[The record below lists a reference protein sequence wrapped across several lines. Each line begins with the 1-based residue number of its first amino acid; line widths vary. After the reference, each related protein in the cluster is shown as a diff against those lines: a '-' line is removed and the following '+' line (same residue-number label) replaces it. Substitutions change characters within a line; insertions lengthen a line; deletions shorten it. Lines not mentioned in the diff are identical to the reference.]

1 VIKTKTDRPTAEKQ
15 EKTEKQT
22 RAKGPDISGGTDDAR
37 KTAAVVLEVL
47 GGALTPTM
55 AAEVLG
61 VSSTRYYQLELRA
74 LKGLLRGCEP
84 AHKGPSASPEKQV
97 RRLERRMDRLQNEC
111 SRYRALARAAQAAV
125 GLSLS
130 DAEKP
135 SGNGKRK
142 RRPKAR
148 ALRAASVL
156 RSELPKAVGAAD
168 GS

>member
-1 VIKTKTDRPTAEKQ
+1 MSKTKTDRPKA
-15 EKTEKQT
+15 EKTEKQA
-22 RAKGPDISGGTDDAR
+22 RPNGPAVTGGSGEAR
-37 KTAAVVLEVL
+37 KTAALVLEVL
-47 GGALTPTM
+47 GGVLTPTK

-61 VSSTRYYQLELRA
+61 VSSTRYYQIELRA

-84 AHKGPSASPEKQV
+84 AHKGPSVSPEKQIQK
-97 RRLERRMDRLQNEC
+97 LEGRVDRLQNEC

-130 DAEKP
+130 EAEGS

-148 ALRAASVL
+148 ALRVASVL
-156 RSELPKAVGAAD
+156 RSSPSPASVA

>member
-1 VIKTKTDRPTAEKQ
+1 MSKAKTDRPRVEQ
-15 EKTEKQT
+15 TEKQT
-22 RAKGPDISGGTDDAR
+22 RAKGPDISGGTGEAR
-37 KTAAVVLEVL
+37 RTAALVLEVL
-47 GGALTPTM
+47 GGVLTPTK

-61 VSSTRYYQLELRA
+61 VSSTRYYQIELRA

-84 AHKGPSASPEKQV
+84 AHKGPSASPEKQIQK
-97 RRLERRMDRLQNEC
+97 LERRVDRLQNEC

-130 DAEKP
+130 ETERS

-156 RSELPKAVGAAD
+156 RSSPAPASVA

>member
-1 VIKTKTDRPTAEKQ
+1 MIKAKTDRPTAEKQ
-15 EKTEKQT
+15 EQTKKQT

-47 GGALTPTM
+47 GGALTPTK

-84 AHKGPSASPEKQV
+84 AHKGPSASPEKQIQK
-97 RRLERRMDRLQNEC
+97 LERRVERLQNEC
-111 SRYRALARAAQAAV
+111 SRYRALARAAQAAM

-130 DAEKP
+130 DAERP

-156 RSELPKAVGAAD
+156 RSSPSPAVVA

>member
-1 VIKTKTDRPTAEKQ
+1 MSKTKTDRPTAEKQ
-15 EKTEKQT
+15 EKQT
-22 RAKGPDISGGTDDAR
+22 RAKGPDISGGSGEAR
-37 KTAAVVLEVL
+37 KTAALVLEVL
-47 GGALTPTM
+47 GGVLTPTK
-55 AAEVLG
+55 AAEVLE
-61 VSSTRYYQLELRA
+61 VSSTRYYQIELRA

-84 AHKGPSASPEKQV
+84 AHKGRSASPEKQV
-97 RRLERRMDRLQNEC
+97 RKLEKRVDRLQNEC

-130 DAEKP
+130 EAEGP

-156 RSELPKAVGAAD
+156 RSSPEPVKTAGM
-168 GS
+168 

>member
-1 VIKTKTDRPTAEKQ
+1 MIKAKTDRPTAEKPEHTKEQ
-15 EKTEKQT
+15 A

-47 GGALTPTM
+47 GGVLTPTK

-84 AHKGPSASPEKQV
+84 AHRGPSASPEKQI
-97 RRLERRMDRLQNEC
+97 RKLEKRVGRLQSEC
-111 SRYRALARAAQAAV
+111 SRYRALARAAQAAM

-135 SGNGKRK
+135 SGNGKRR

-148 ALRAASVL
+148 ALRAASML
-156 RSELPKAVGAAD
+156 RSGTSPAKAA